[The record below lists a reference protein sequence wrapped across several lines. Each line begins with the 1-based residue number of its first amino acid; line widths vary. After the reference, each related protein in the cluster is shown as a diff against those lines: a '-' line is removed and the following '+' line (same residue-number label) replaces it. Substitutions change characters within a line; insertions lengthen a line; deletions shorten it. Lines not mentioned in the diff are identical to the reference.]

1 MLRVVLVP
9 TSSSIY
15 HLTCSQ
21 FTNWNVLMKLA
32 SRNQSMAFMLL
43 IWIVIISLFTLIHSQ
58 KLRVWYSCF
67 RSSIHLHFFISWSAS
82 PSSSPPNSFL
92 WSYVSFPHSAIS
104 PHCSLSHTYPT
115 ILLSLLATSLS
126 LARGWFRYDLETRN
140 ACGNNDELTFI
151 EAFFVEV

>member
-1 MLRVVLVP
+1 MLFEP
-9 TSSSIY
+9 TSKETLHCVKSCVGSNEFINLPSYMQSI
-15 HLTCSQ
+15 H
-21 FTNWNVLMKLA
+21 KLECVDE
-32 SRNQSMAFMLL
+32 
-43 IWIVIISLFTLIHSQ
+43 IVIISLFTLIHSQ

-67 RSSIHLHFFISWSAS
+67 RSSIHFHFFISWSAS